1 MERFEK
7 IYLNRWRKEI
17 KSKGCDMEKNKGF
30 KGSKMKPHEGGE

>member
-17 KSKGCDMEKNKGF
+17 KSKGCDMEKNK
-30 KGSKMKPHEGGE
+30 KELREAK